1 MMLLNSARRLRQLL
15 DVPIRPARLRLKR
28 KQFFTP
34 EGFCDYFGV
43 FESFDAA
50 RAWLPRNREFDHPE
64 LAQGYVDHT
73 QNLFAYDYPMMWWLQ
88 RAFRGG
94 ATTVMDIGGSFGVH
108 YYAYRRYL
116 QMPDD
121 LIWQVVEVPAMV
133 TIGREFAALHEGT
146 ALRFTV
152 DLKEAGRC
160 ASIWLSAGALQYI
173 EEGRI
178 DRLLQMSGARPP
190 HILVNKLPIYDGSA
204 FVTAQN
210 IGCDCYAPVQVYN
223 RKKFV
228 SAVEALGY
236 MLIEE
241 WKIHERS
248 LLIPGHP
255 ELFIQAFSGFY
266 FSRPDSTLEASLDS
280 SSMCRIEPAVTVAS
294 LVGRAHRVRL
304 SVQRQAH
311 GHPDLPRPFARA
323 ARHVLA

>member
-1 MMLLNSARRLRQLL
+1 MMLNLARQLRQLL
-15 DVPIRPARLRLKR
+15 DVPIRPARVRLKR

-50 RAWLPRNREFDHPE
+50 RAWLPHSLEFDHPA
-64 LAQGYVDHT
+64 LAQGYDEHT
-73 QNLFAYDYPMMWWLQ
+73 RHVFAYDYPMMWWLQ
-88 RAFRGG
+88 QAFRGG
-94 ATTVMDIGGSFGVH
+94 ASTVLDIGGSFGVH

-133 TIGREFAALHEGT
+133 AVGREFAALHEAI

-152 DLKEAGRC
+152 DLKEAGRY

-173 EEGRI
+173 DEGRI

-190 HILVNKLPIYDGSA
+190 HILINKLPIFDGSA

-210 IGCDCYAPVQVYN
+210 IGHGCYAPVQVFS
-223 RKKFV
+223 RKSFV
-228 SAVEALGY
+228 SEIEALGY

-241 WKIHERS
+241 WKVHERS

-266 FSRPDSTLEASLDS
+266 FSRPDSTLEAPLDS
-280 SSMCRIEPAVTVAS
+280 PSRGCIEPALPAAP
-294 LVGRAHRVRL
+294 LVGRVHRAWSRVRR
-304 SVQRQAH
+304 SRAS
-311 GHPDLPRPFARA
+311 RA
-323 ARHVLA
+323 AATPSCISLA